1 MVNLFIP
8 LAKRVLLPLELITEG
23 ATTYGATQK
32 NIYGYEMTTLNMK
45 DIMGLILKKSM
56 MSWK

>member
-8 LAKRVLLPLELITEG
+8 LAKRVLLPLELTAEG

-45 DIMGLILKKSM
+45 DIMGLILKKSK

>member
-8 LAKRVLLPLELITEG
+8 LAKSVLLPLELTAAG

-32 NIYGYEMTTLNMK
+32 NIYGIKWLY
-45 DIMGLILKKSM
+45 
-56 MSWK
+56 